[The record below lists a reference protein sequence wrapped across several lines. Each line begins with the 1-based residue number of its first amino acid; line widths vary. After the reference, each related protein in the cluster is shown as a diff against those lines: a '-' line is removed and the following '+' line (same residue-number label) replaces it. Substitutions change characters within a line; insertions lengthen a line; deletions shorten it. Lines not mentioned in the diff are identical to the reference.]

1 MEALTTYEVSRPL
14 TLAQVK
20 DQVHL
25 LQEIL
30 KGVMTEGQHYGK
42 IPGAG
47 DKPTLLKPG
56 AEKIMSTFQLWPD
69 PEVEDLSFNDII
81 RYRVK
86 VKLINKVSGIT
97 EGAGVGE
104 CSTEEEKYKWRA
116 VVSEDEWN
124 ATDESHKRI
133 KYGKKWE
140 NGKQVGYQAKQIRTN
155 PYDLANT
162 VVKMAK
168 KRALVDAVL
177 TATAASDIFTQDVE
191 DLPPEVLNRGNGKA
205 TTQKPPTT
213 EPKRKSEQKEPTP
226 EGEPSVKDKLHEE
239 LSLYCQFESGEVD
252 MDLYKSVCTE
262 VSTFQGKNK
271 EGKPE
276 TRSFDDP
283 FASYVSDKWAGAA
296 LGKLR
301 EKVSGNTA
309 K

>member
-1 MEALTTYEVSRPL
+1 MSNDIAVYDVSKPL

-69 PEVEDLSFNDII
+69 PEVEDLSFNDVI

-86 VKLINKVSGIT
+86 IKLINKVSGIT

-124 ATDESHKRI
+124 ATDEAHKRI
-133 KYGKKWE
+133 KFGKKWE
-140 NGKQVGYQAKQIRTN
+140 NGKQVGYQIKQIRTN

-177 TATAASDIFTQDVE
+177 TATAASDIFTQDIE
-191 DLPPEVLNRGNGKA
+191 DMPPEVLNRGNGKA
-205 TTQKPPTT
+205 TAQKPPTN
-213 EPKRKSEQKEPTP
+213 EPQRKSEKKEPPP
-226 EGEPSVKDKLHEE
+226 EGEKSVKEKLHEE
-239 LSLYCQFESGEVD
+239 LSLYCQFEDGTVD
-252 MDLYKSVCTE
+252 MNMYASVLKEISIFT
-262 VSTFQGKNK
+262 GKNK
-271 EGKPE
+271 EGQQKE
-276 TRSFDDP
+276 YFIEDIFNER
-283 FASYVSDKWAGAA
+283 VSDKWAGSA
-296 LGKLR
+296 LRKLR
-301 EKVSGNTA
+301 EKVGNKA
-309 K
+309 E

>member
-1 MEALTTYEVSRPL
+1 MGNDIAVYDVSRPL

-30 KGVMTEGQHYGK
+30 KRVMTEGQHYGK

-69 PEVEDLSFNDII
+69 PEVEDLSFNDVI

-86 VKLINKVSGIT
+86 IKLINKVSGIT

-124 ATDESHKRI
+124 ATDEAHKRI
-133 KYGKKWE
+133 KFGKKWE
-140 NGKQVGYQAKQIRTN
+140 NGKQVGYQIKQIRTN

-177 TATAASDIFTQDVE
+177 TATAASDIFTQDIE
-191 DLPPEVLNRGNGKA
+191 DMPPEVLNRGNGKA
-205 TTQKPPTT
+205 TAQKPPTN
-213 EPKRKSEQKEPTP
+213 EPQRKSEKKEPP
-226 EGEPSVKDKLHEE
+226 VEDKKPVKETLHEE
-239 LSLYCQFESGEVD
+239 LSLYCQFEDGTVD
-252 MDLYKSVCTE
+252 MNMYASVLKEISIFT
-262 VSTFQGKNK
+262 GKNK
-271 EGKPE
+271 EGQQKE
-276 TRSFDDP
+276 YFIEDIFNER
-283 FASYVSDKWAGAA
+283 VSDKWAGSA
-296 LGKLR
+296 LRKLR
-301 EKVSGNTA
+301 EKVGNKA
-309 K
+309 E

>member
-1 MEALTTYEVSRPL
+1 MGNDIAVYDVSRPL

-69 PEVEDLSFNDII
+69 PEVEDLSFNDVI

-86 VKLINKVSGIT
+86 IKLINKVSGIT

-116 VVSEDEWN
+116 AVSEEEWN
-124 ATDESHKRI
+124 ATDETHKRL

-140 NGKQVGYQAKQIRTN
+140 SGKQVPYTVKQIRTN

-177 TATAASDIFTQDVE
+177 TATAASDIFTQDIE
-191 DLPPEVLNRGNGKA
+191 DMPPEVLNRGNGKA
-205 TTQKPPTT
+205 PAQKPATK
-213 EPKRKSEQKEPTP
+213 EPQRKSEAKQEPKQ
-226 EGEPSVKDKLHEE
+226 EGELSVKDKLHEE
-239 LSLYCQFESGEVD
+239 LQLYCQFEDGSID
-252 MDLYKSVCTE
+252 MNMYATVLKEISLFTGKKDGKEHFIEDLFNE
-262 VSTFQGKNK
+262 
-271 EGKPE
+271 
-276 TRSFDDP
+276 R
-283 FASYVSDKWAGAA
+283 VSDQWAGSA

-301 EKVSGNTA
+301 KKLENKPE
-309 K
+309 

>member
-1 MEALTTYEVSRPL
+1 MSNDVAVYDVSKPL

-69 PEVEDLSFNDII
+69 PEVEDLSFNDVI

-86 VKLINKVSGIT
+86 IKLINKVSGIT

-124 ATDESHKRI
+124 ATPESHKRI
-133 KYGKKWE
+133 KFGKKWE
-140 NGKQVGYQAKQIRTN
+140 NNKQVGYQVKQIRTN

-177 TATAASDIFTQDVE
+177 TATAASDIFTQDIE
-191 DLPPEVLNRGNGKA
+191 DMPPEVLNRGNGKA
-205 TTQKPPTT
+205 ATQKPPTT
-213 EPKRKSEQKEPTP
+213 EPQRKSEKKEAPP
-226 EGEPSVKDKLHEE
+226 EGEKSVKDKLHEE
-239 LSLYCQFESGEVD
+239 LQLYCQFEDGTVD
-252 MDLYKSVCTE
+252 MNMYASVLKE
-262 VSTFQGKNK
+262 ISHFERDGKEYEITDIFN
-271 EGKPE
+271 E
-276 TRSFDDP
+276 R
-283 FASYVSDKWAGAA
+283 VSDKWAGSS

-301 EKVSGNTA
+301 KKVGNKA
-309 K
+309 E

>member
-1 MEALTTYEVSRPL
+1 MTNDVAVYDVTPSRPL

-20 DQVHL
+20 DQVRL
-25 LQEIL
+25 LQDIL

-69 PEVEDLSFNDII
+69 PDVEDLSFNDVI

-86 VKLINKVSGIT
+86 IKLINKVSGTT

-116 VVSEDEWN
+116 VVSDDEWN
-124 ATDESHKRI
+124 ATDEAHKRI
-133 KYGKKWE
+133 KFGKKWE
-140 NGKQVGYQAKQIRTN
+140 NNKQVGYQIKQIRTN

-162 VVKMAK
+162 VLKMAK
-168 KRALVDAVL
+168 KRSLVDAVL

-191 DLPPEVLNRGNGKA
+191 DMPPELLNRGNGKA

-213 EPKRKSEQKEPTP
+213 EPQRKSEKKEDAPTP
-226 EGEPSVKDKLHEE
+226 EGEKPVKDKLHEE
-239 LSLYCQFESGEVD
+239 LSQYCRFPESDEVD
-252 MDLYKSVCTE
+252 MGMYAAVLKEISHFEKD
-262 VSTFQGKNK
+262 GKEYEITDIFNEK
-271 EGKPE
+271 ISE
-276 TRSFDDP
+276 
-283 FASYVSDKWAGAA
+283 KWCGSS

-301 EKVSGNTA
+301 KKLENKPE
-309 K
+309 

>member
-1 MEALTTYEVSRPL
+1 MEAVTAYDVSRPL
-14 TLAQVK
+14 SLAQVK
-20 DQVHL
+20 DQVRL
-25 LQEIL
+25 LQDIL

-69 PEVEDLSFNDII
+69 PEVDDLSFQDII

-86 VKLINKVSGIT
+86 VKLINKVSGVV

-104 CSTEEEKYKWRA
+104 CSSEEEKYKWRA
-116 VVSEDEWN
+116 AVSEDEWN
-124 ATDESHKRI
+124 ATDETHKRL

-140 NGKQVGYQAKQIRTN
+140 NNKHVPYTVKQVRTN

-162 VVKMAK
+162 IVKMAK

-191 DLPPEVLNRGNGKA
+191 DMPPEVLNRGNGKA
-205 TTQKPPTT
+205 TTQKPPTK
-213 EPKRKSEQKEPTP
+213 EPQRKSEAKQETP
-226 EGEPSVKDKLHEE
+226 KEGEPSVKDKLHEE
-239 LSLYCQFESGEVD
+239 LSLYCQFENGEVD
-252 MDLYKSVCTE
+252 MDMYASVLKEISIFTGKDKQGVE
-262 VSTFQGKNK
+262 KEYFIEDIFNEKVS
-271 EGKPE
+271 E
-276 TRSFDDP
+276 
-283 FASYVSDKWAGAA
+283 KWAGTS

-301 EKVSGNTA
+301 KKLADKPE
-309 K
+309 

>member
-1 MEALTTYEVSRPL
+1 MSNDVAVYDVSKPL

-69 PEVEDLSFNDII
+69 PEVEDLSFNDVI

-86 VKLINKVSGIT
+86 IKLINKVSGIT

-124 ATDESHKRI
+124 ATDEAHKRI
-133 KYGKKWE
+133 KFGKKWE
-140 NGKQVGYQAKQIRTN
+140 NGKQVGYQIKQIRTN

-177 TATAASDIFTQDVE
+177 TATAASDIFTQDIE
-191 DLPPEVLNRGNGKA
+191 DMPPEVLNRGNGKA
-205 TTQKPPTT
+205 TAQKPPTK
-213 EPKRKSEQKEPTP
+213 EPQRKSEQKEPTP
-226 EGEPSVKDKLHEE
+226 EGEKSVKDKLHEE
-239 LSLYCQFESGEVD
+239 LSLYCQFEDGTVD
-252 MDLYKSVCTE
+252 MNMYASVLKEISLFTGKKDGKEHFIEDLFNE
-262 VSTFQGKNK
+262 
-271 EGKPE
+271 
-276 TRSFDDP
+276 R
-283 FASYVSDKWAGAA
+283 VSDQWAGSA

-301 EKVSGNTA
+301 KKLENKPE
-309 K
+309 

>member
-1 MEALTTYEVSRPL
+1 MGNDIAVYDVSRPL

-69 PEVEDLSFNDII
+69 PEVEDLSFNDVI

-86 VKLINKVSGIT
+86 IKLINKVSGIT

-124 ATDESHKRI
+124 ATDEAHKRI
-133 KYGKKWE
+133 KFGKKWE
-140 NGKQVGYQAKQIRTN
+140 NGKQVGYQIKQIRTN

-168 KRALVDAVL
+168 KRAMVDAVL
-177 TATAASDIFTQDVE
+177 TATAASDIFTQDIE
-191 DLPPEVLNRGNGKA
+191 DMPPEVLNRGNGKA
-205 TTQKPPTT
+205 TAQKPPTN
-213 EPKRKSEQKEPTP
+213 EPQRKSEKKEPPP
-226 EGEPSVKDKLHEE
+226 EGEKSVKEKLHEE
-239 LSLYCQFESGEVD
+239 LSLYCQFEDGTVD
-252 MDLYKSVCTE
+252 MNMYASVLKE
-262 VSTFQGKNK
+262 ISHFERDGKEYEITDIFN
-271 EGKPE
+271 E
-276 TRSFDDP
+276 R
-283 FASYVSDKWAGAA
+283 VSDKWAGSA
-296 LGKLR
+296 LRKLR
-301 EKVSGNTA
+301 EKVGNKA
-309 K
+309 E

>member
-1 MEALTTYEVSRPL
+1 MSNDVAVYDVSKPL

-69 PEVEDLSFNDII
+69 PEVEDLSFNDVI

-86 VKLINKVSGIT
+86 IKLINKVSGIT

-124 ATDESHKRI
+124 ATPESHKRI
-133 KYGKKWE
+133 KFGKKWE
-140 NGKQVGYQAKQIRTN
+140 NNKQVGYQVKQIRTN

-177 TATAASDIFTQDVE
+177 TATAASDIFTQDIE
-191 DLPPEVLNRGNGKA
+191 DMPPEVLNRGNGKA
-205 TTQKPPTT
+205 ATQKPPTK
-213 EPKRKSEQKEPTP
+213 EPQRKSEKKEEKKAETPTP
-226 EGEPSVKDKLHEE
+226 EGDVKDKLHEE
-239 LSLYCQFESGEVD
+239 LSRYCEFENGEVD
-252 MDLYKSVCTE
+252 TDMYATVLKEISLFEKD
-262 VSTFQGKNK
+262 GKEYFMSDIFNEK
-271 EGKPE
+271 
-276 TRSFDDP
+276 
-283 FASYVSDKWAGAA
+283 VSDKWAGVAI
-296 LGKLR
+296 GKLR
-301 EKVSGNTA
+301 KKVGNKA
-309 K
+309 E

>member
-1 MEALTTYEVSRPL
+1 MGNDIAVYDVSRPL

-69 PEVEDLSFNDII
+69 PEVEDLSFNDVI

-86 VKLINKVSGIT
+86 IKLINKVSGIT

-124 ATDESHKRI
+124 ATDEAHKRI
-133 KYGKKWE
+133 KFGKKWE
-140 NGKQVGYQAKQIRTN
+140 NGKQVGYQIKQIRTN

-177 TATAASDIFTQDVE
+177 TATAASDIFTQDIE
-191 DLPPEVLNRGNGKA
+191 DMPPEVLNRGNGKA
-205 TTQKPPTT
+205 TAQKPPTK
-213 EPKRKSEQKEPTP
+213 EPQRKSEQKEPTP
-226 EGEPSVKDKLHEE
+226 EGEKSVKDKLHEE
-239 LSLYCQFESGEVD
+239 LSLYCQFEDGTVD
-252 MDLYKSVCTE
+252 MNMYASVLKEISLFTGKKDGKEHFIEDLFNE
-262 VSTFQGKNK
+262 
-271 EGKPE
+271 
-276 TRSFDDP
+276 R
-283 FASYVSDKWAGAA
+283 VSDQWAGSA

-301 EKVSGNTA
+301 KKLENKPE
-309 K
+309 

>member
-1 MEALTTYEVSRPL
+1 MSNDVAVYDVSKPL

-69 PEVEDLSFNDII
+69 PEVEDLSFNDVI

-86 VKLINKVSGIT
+86 IKLINKVSGIT

-104 CSTEEEKYKWRA
+104 CSTEEEKYKWRG

-124 ATDESHKRI
+124 ATPESHKRI
-133 KYGKKWE
+133 KFGKKWE
-140 NGKQVGYQAKQIRTN
+140 NNKQVGYQIKQIRTN

-177 TATAASDIFTQDVE
+177 TATAASDIFTQDIE
-191 DLPPEVLNRGNGKA
+191 DMPPEVLNRGNGKA
-205 TTQKPPTT
+205 ATQKPPTT
-213 EPKRKSEQKEPTP
+213 EPQRKSEKKEPPP
-226 EGEPSVKDKLHEE
+226 EGEKSVKEKLHEE
-239 LSLYCQFESGEVD
+239 LSLYCQFENGEVD
-252 MDLYKSVCTE
+252 MNMYQSVLKEISIFT
-262 VSTFQGKNK
+262 GKNK
-271 EGKPE
+271 EGQQKE
-276 TRSFDDP
+276 YFIEDIFNER
-283 FASYVSDKWAGAA
+283 VSDKWAGTA

-301 EKVSGNTA
+301 EKVGNKA
-309 K
+309 E

>member
-1 MEALTTYEVSRPL
+1 MEAVTVYESNKPL

-20 DQVHL
+20 DQVRL

-69 PEVEDLSFNDII
+69 PEVEDLSFNDVI

-86 VKLINKVSGIT
+86 IKLINKVSGIT

-124 ATDESHKRI
+124 ATDEAHKRI

-140 NGKQVGYQAKQIRTN
+140 NNKQVGYQVKQIRTN

-177 TATAASDIFTQDVE
+177 TATAASDIFTQDIE
-191 DLPPEVLNRGNGKA
+191 DMPPEIINNKT

-213 EPKRKSEQKEPTP
+213 EPKRKSEAKQEPTP
-226 EGEPSVKDKLHEE
+226 QGDVKDKLHEE
-239 LSLYCQFESGEVD
+239 LSRYCEFGDTGEVD
-252 MDLYKSVCTE
+252 TTMYANVLKEISIFTGKKDGKEHFIEDLFNE
-262 VSTFQGKNK
+262 
-271 EGKPE
+271 
-276 TRSFDDP
+276 R
-283 FASYVSDKWAGAA
+283 VSDQWAGSA

-301 EKVSGNTA
+301 KKLENKP